1 MFSLTIRDD
10 FRVEDCNPK
19 PENTYKN
26 KSLGVVWRE
35 WVKSFYLCT
44 NALLYKR
51 WRWRKRKLQDTD
63 ALEAKNDAY
72 ADDVSHNATCQGVCG
87 GEAGG
92 ISCLQAWVSVHELK
106 PGKSFPVGWRC
117 EAEPS
122 GNQHQCCWPNY
133 DLFEKSIEERMSRTC
148 EKIKQWRKLLSTRSF
163 LIR

>member
-1 MFSLTIRDD
+1 MLVVQEGEPNVFPSSIHITKTIVCFLLTIRDD
-10 FRVEDCNPK
+10 FRVETECNPK
-19 PENTYKN
+19 TENTYKN

-35 WVKSFYLCT
+35 WEKSFYLCT

-92 ISCLQAWVSVHELK
+92 ISCL
-106 PGKSFPVGWRC
+106 
-117 EAEPS
+117 
-122 GNQHQCCWPNY
+122 
-133 DLFEKSIEERMSRTC
+133 
-148 EKIKQWRKLLSTRSF
+148 
-163 LIR
+163 